1 MNKSAGLTFRA
12 FAIFTI
18 MSNDGFALPASMPPI
33 VPVPQAH
40 KTERWVCEMP
50 AFSL

>member
-1 MNKSAGLTFRA
+1 MNKSAGLTFRTV
-12 FAIFTI
+12 AIFTI

-40 KTERWVCEMP
+40 KTERWGCEMP